1 MGQSRKMSCP
11 FNKVKIE
18 KCPCVFRDRQFGTKS
33 TLTVGT
39 DKLYLLRLYKGF
51 PFPKV
56 VVRKL
61 THNNSFPLLT
71 DKAKI
76 SEQTQSK

>member
-1 MGQSRKMSCP
+1 MYIYYVYI
-11 FNKVKIE
+11 KV
-18 KCPCVFRDRQFGTKS
+18 S
-33 TLTVGT
+33 LS
-39 DKLYLLRLYKGF
+39 
-51 PFPKV
+51 PKVREV
-56 VVRKL
+56 VVRQL